1 MGCID
6 SALQIDFIIPSTN
19 QSSTYHAAENILAK
33 EKQTKYMVPVS
44 QLKKKKVFLCQT
56 IDKQLILLEATVG
69 KAMYLSFNQAIE
81 IHKAVFTQLS
91 AVYFVSVKSL
101 DSEGELNHN

>member
-44 QLKKKKVFLCQT
+44 QLKKKKSLSLSNYRQT
-56 IDKQLILLEATVG
+56 T
-69 KAMYLSFNQAIE
+69 
-81 IHKAVFTQLS
+81 
-91 AVYFVSVKSL
+91 YFA
-101 DSEGELNHN
+101 